1 MDEYRMEQSL
11 FDLGDS
17 YGEEW
22 RKKAAAG
29 RPAWSK
35 GTPEPEND
43 LRNDY
48 QWLRHFMTWR
58 ALIDNNT
65 TPVGRENALIGS
77 AETLINKQVKWFD
90 SQGYSVTKEVYALQH
105 IDLSESTSDEILNLF
120 YA

>member
-58 ALIDNNT
+58 A
-65 TPVGRENALIGS
+65 VIGS
-77 AETLINKQVKWFD
+77 QQVKWFD
-90 SQGYSVTKEVYALQH
+90 SQGYPVIKEVYALQH
-105 IDLSESTSDEILNLF
+105 IDLSERTNNEILIFSTLKKTGLSGLMQ
-120 YA
+120 ALRAWS